1 MMYYGKYK
9 NSVKSV
15 RRKKP
20 AILLISI
27 VLLLCAVIGGTIALL
42 MDTTNEVVNTFTP
55 AEVEVNIEEN
65 FADNVKEDVYIYN
78 SGDVPVYIRVRL
90 VENWKIDG
98 QIVPKPVDP
107 AIVWGAEGWFEVN
120 GIYYYED
127 PVASSD
133 KTTNLID
140 QVTVTLPDN
149 YNYSY
154 HLDILAE
161 AIQADPADAVKDAWK
176 DVDVVDGRL
185 TAANQ
190 AG

>member
-20 AILLISI
+20 AVLLISI